1 MTIPPPQAVPLP
13 LTREAIRIRIIMFI
27 HLGEDTVVNDKE
39 IIGVFDID
47 TSTVN
52 KATRDYLSKAE
63 KDKRVIYVN
72 YDLPKSF
79 IVCDDKVYISPINTS
94 TINKRSK

>member
-1 MTIPPPQAVPLP
+1 MYL
-13 LTREAIRIRIIMFI
+13 
-27 HLGEDTVVNDKE
+27 HLGEDTVITDKN
-39 IIGVFDID
+39 ILGIFDMD

-63 KDKRVIYVN
+63 KDKKIVYVN

-79 IVCDDKVYISPINTS
+79 VVTDDKIYVSPINTA
-94 TINKRSK
+94 TLNKRANE

>member
-1 MTIPPPQAVPLP
+1 
-13 LTREAIRIRIIMFI
+13 MFI
-27 HLGEDTVVNDKE
+27 HLGEDTVINDKE

-63 KDKRVIYVN
+63 KDKRVVYVN

>member
-1 MTIPPPQAVPLP
+1 
-13 LTREAIRIRIIMFI
+13 MFI
-27 HLGEDTVVNDKE
+27 HLGEDTVINDKE
-39 IIGVFDID
+39 IIGVCDID

-52 KATRDYLSKAE
+52 KATRDYLRIAE
-63 KDKRVIYVN
+63 QNKKVIYVN

-79 IVCDDKVYISPINTS
+79 IVCDNNVYISPINTS

>member
-1 MTIPPPQAVPLP
+1 
-13 LTREAIRIRIIMFI
+13 MFI
-27 HLGEDTVVNDKE
+27 HLGEDTVINDKE

-63 KDKRVIYVN
+63 KDKRVVYVN

-94 TINKRSK
+94 TIYKRSK

>member
-1 MTIPPPQAVPLP
+1 
-13 LTREAIRIRIIMFI
+13 MFI

-63 KDKRVIYVN
+63 KEKRVIYVN